1 MNKTTMALAFGLA
14 LSAGAGALQ
23 AQAPAQGARRGSG
36 EHGQFEGRRG
46 GGPERALLK
55 GIKLS
60 ADQKAKLK
68 TVFEQDRAQRQAN
81 RPDSATIAEIRA
93 ARQRGDTTAAR
104 AKMQQ
109 LRAQMEKNH
118 EQRIAQIRAILT
130 PDQQKQ
136 FDANVAEMKQRMAQR
151 EKDGGPGW
159 GGHRG
164 GQHGP
169 RGNGQGF
176 RPGGAK

>member
-23 AQAPAQGARRGSG
+23 AQAPAQGGRRGG
-36 EHGQFEGRRG
+36 PPQGQMEGRRG
-46 GGPERALLK
+46 GPERMLLK
-55 GIKLS
+55 GITLS
-60 ADQKAKLK
+60 ADQKAQLK
-68 TVFEQDRAQRQAN
+68 TVFEKERAERGKDAPNRQAFE
-81 RPDSATIAEIRA
+81 DIRA
-93 ARQRGDTTAAR
+93 LRQKGDTAAAR

-109 LRAQMEKNH
+109 LRASMEKEH
-118 EQRIAQIRAILT
+118 GEQIAQVRAILT

-151 EKDGGPGW
+151 DKDGGPGW
-159 GGHRG
+159 GGHRRG
-164 GQHGP
+164 DHGP
-169 RGNGQGF
+169 RGNGMGF